1 MDQFTPLF
9 LKRNEE
15 RRIRGGHPW
24 VFSNEINVSKSPVK
38 DLQEGAAVEIFD
50 YKGKSMGTGYANPK
64 SLICARIVSRSGKHP
79 FSPSLLVHRMN
90 VALSLR
96 ERLYDKPFYRM
107 VFGESDG
114 LPGLVID
121 RFDKVVVVQ
130 ITTAGMEVLQ
140 ESIVSAIDKVVHPDV
155 IYLRND
161 TSMRELEGL
170 SAESVVAKGELPEIL
185 RVNEAG
191 FDFEAP
197 LLDGQKT
204 GWFYDQR
211 DNRQRLPRYAKGAKV
226 LDLFSYVGGWG
237 IRSALAGAETVTC
250 VDESPKAIEYAERNA
265 KINGVSEK
273 LETITGDAFAVLKAM
288 REEKR
293 HFDTII
299 VDPPAFIKR
308 KKDAKNGI
316 EAYRRINQMAL
327 QVLSSDG
334 FLISCSCSHHLR
346 DGLLEQ
352 QVYSA
357 ARHVD
362 RDLQLL
368 ERGGQSA
375 DHPIHVAIPETQ
387 YLKAIYCRVSRG

>member
-237 IRSALAGAETVTC
+237 IRSALAGAESVTC